1 MDLLPNIEY
10 GSRVLMVGAG
20 GIGCELRETLA
31 LRGHPHRKNIS
42 SLLCSCQNNLNR
54 QFLFRQ
60 HHVGKSK
67 AKCIKLTGCT
77 WNHLILPFAQLV
89 ARDAVL
95 KFRPHISITPHHA
108 NVKSLEFNADFFKQ
122 FNVAL
127 NGLDNLDF
135 FHNIDH
141 FLMPAFFLFF
151 ASADSRLD
159 VIFLL
164 SLSSTIGSTKHERK

>member
-31 LRGHPHRKNIS
+31 LRGHPHPLNMDTIEVS
-42 SLLCSCQNNLNR
+42 NLNR

-60 HHVGKSK
+60 HHVGQSK

-122 FNVAL
+122 FNVVL

-135 FHNIDH
+135 FDNIDH
-141 FLMPAFFLFF
+141 FLMPAFLLFF

-164 SLSSTIGSTKHERK
+164 SLSSTIGITKHERK